1 MMADEVEYEDDFEDD
16 DDVEA
21 AVFAGESKSAGTFA
35 PTEISFDEVQLGDQ
49 LGGGGELGA
58 CSGN

>member
-1 MMADEVEYEDDFEDD
+1 MADEDKYEDDFEDD

-21 AVFAGESKSAGTFA
+21 AVFAGEGKSAGTFA